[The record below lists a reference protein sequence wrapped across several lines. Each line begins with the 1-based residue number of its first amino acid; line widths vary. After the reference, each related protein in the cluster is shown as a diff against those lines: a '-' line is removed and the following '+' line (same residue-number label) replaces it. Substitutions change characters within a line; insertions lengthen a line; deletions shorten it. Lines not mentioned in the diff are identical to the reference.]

1 MIRSIR
7 FTLRQLEYFVATCDA
22 GSVTQAAGEIPVAP
36 SSVSAALSQLE
47 AVLGVELLIRHH
59 ARGVSPTPAG
69 RRFLTRARAVLRD
82 AEELERFASELTG
95 ELTGVLELGC
105 FLPLAPLI
113 AARLC
118 QTFEQAR
125 VGVGVELVESG
136 QDDLMARLRSG
147 RLALALTYD
156 LELADDIAFEALA
169 ELPPLAV
176 FAADHPLAARQ
187 EVSLRELA
195 DEPLVLLDLP
205 HSRDYFRALFLAEG
219 VDPTPARRSTQ
230 PEVIRT
236 LVANGYGYTIINA
249 RPQID
254 QALDGRLLRTVPIAG
269 SPRPMVLGVSR
280 VAAFRPTRLTAAFIE
295 HVRAAIAAGEVPGLR
310 EPGG

>member
-7 FTLRQLEYFVATCDA
+7 FTVRQLEYFVATCDA
-22 GSVTQAAGEIPVAP
+22 GSVTKAAQQIPVAP
-36 SSVSAALSQLE
+36 SSISAALSQLE
-47 AVLGVELLIRHH
+47 AVLGIELLIRHH

-95 ELTGVLELGC
+95 ELSGTLELGC
-105 FLPLAPLI
+105 FVPLAPLI
-113 AARLC
+113 APRLC
-118 QTFEQAR
+118 QTFEQAHA
-125 VGVGVELVESG
+125 GVSVELVEAE
-136 QDDLMARLRSG
+136 QDELMARLHSG

-156 LELADDIAFEALA
+156 LDLADDLDFDALA
-169 ELPPLAV
+169 ELPPRAL
-176 FAADHPLAARQ
+176 FAADHPLGQRA
-187 EVSLRELA
+187 EISLAELV

-219 VDPTPARRSTQ
+219 VDPVVARRSTH

-249 RPQID
+249 RPQIH

-269 SPRPMVLGVSR
+269 TPRPMILGVTR
-280 VAAFRPTRLTAAFIE
+280 VTSARPTRLTMAFTE
-295 HVRAAIAAGEVPGLR
+295 HCRLAIAAGEVPGL
-310 EPGG
+310 GGFHG